1 MREKDV
7 NLPCRIFAIL
17 VMLFLLAP
25 LVVIVIA
32 SFTPTALI
40 TFPPQGFSL
49 KWYANIFGSS
59 THFMDGLVNSLKIG
73 ILATAADI
81 LLGVTAALSVC
92 RYSFKGKDALLN
104 YYTSPMYVPSVAFA
118 FVLLQVYSQIGGV
131 SGMLRIFIGH
141 LIIILPYIVRNTV
154 SVLHVF
160 NWTLED
166 AATSMGATPIQ
177 VFFKV
182 TIPLARPG
190 IMAGALLAFLYSFDE
205 VALSSLLS
213 TPRFITLPIRIM
225 NYMELTFDPTL
236 AAISTLLI
244 LVLTV
249 GNVFSR
255 KVIHRSWSFT
265 EELVVAVF
273 VLITL
278 LAAALA
284 CREGELVSLTL
295 VTDRLPKKLKKPSV
309 ILITVL
315 SIIFSIIL
323 FKYGMDK
330 VITQLQNGKRTFV
343 LNWPEWIF
351 WSFVPIGA
359 GCMILHFI
367 EFCLDFCCKTDSAKN
382 TDNSTKS
389 NMNTITTDKKE
400 GK

>member
-177 VFFKV
+177 VFFKI

-205 VALSSLLS
+205 VAL
-213 TPRFITLPIRIM
+213 
-225 NYMELTFDPTL
+225 
-236 AAISTLLI
+236 
-244 LVLTV
+244 
-249 GNVFSR
+249 
-255 KVIHRSWSFT
+255 
-265 EELVVAVF
+265 
-273 VLITL
+273 
-278 LAAALA
+278 
-284 CREGELVSLTL
+284 
-295 VTDRLPKKLKKPSV
+295 
-309 ILITVL
+309 
-315 SIIFSIIL
+315 
-323 FKYGMDK
+323 
-330 VITQLQNGKRTFV
+330 
-343 LNWPEWIF
+343 
-351 WSFVPIGA
+351 
-359 GCMILHFI
+359 
-367 EFCLDFCCKTDSAKN
+367 
-382 TDNSTKS
+382 
-389 NMNTITTDKKE
+389 
-400 GK
+400 

>member
-92 RYSFKGKDALLN
+92 RYSFKGKDALL
-104 YYTSPMYVPSVAFA
+104 S
-118 FVLLQVYSQIGGV
+118 
-131 SGMLRIFIGH
+131 IFIGH

-177 VFFKV
+177 VFFKI

-244 LVLTV
+244 LASL
-249 GNVFSR
+249 
-255 KVIHRSWSFT
+255 
-265 EELVVAVF
+265 
-273 VLITL
+273 VLI
-278 LAAALA
+278 
-284 CREGELVSLTL
+284 
-295 VTDRLPKKLKKPSV
+295 
-309 ILITVL
+309 VL
-315 SIIFSIIL
+315 ME
-323 FKYGMDK
+323 K
-330 VITQLQNGKRTFV
+330 FV
-343 LNWPEWIF
+343 GLDM
-351 WSFVPIGA
+351 FV
-359 GCMILHFI
+359 
-367 EFCLDFCCKTDSAKN
+367 K
-382 TDNSTKS
+382 
-389 NMNTITTDKKE
+389 
-400 GK
+400 

>member
-166 AATSMGATPIQ
+166 AATSMGA
-177 VFFKV
+177 
-182 TIPLARPG
+182 RPG

-244 LVLTV
+244 LASL
-249 GNVFSR
+249 
-255 KVIHRSWSFT
+255 
-265 EELVVAVF
+265 
-273 VLITL
+273 VLI
-278 LAAALA
+278 
-284 CREGELVSLTL
+284 
-295 VTDRLPKKLKKPSV
+295 
-309 ILITVL
+309 VL
-315 SIIFSIIL
+315 ME
-323 FKYGMDK
+323 K
-330 VITQLQNGKRTFV
+330 FV
-343 LNWPEWIF
+343 GLDM
-351 WSFVPIGA
+351 FV
-359 GCMILHFI
+359 
-367 EFCLDFCCKTDSAKN
+367 K
-382 TDNSTKS
+382 
-389 NMNTITTDKKE
+389 
-400 GK
+400 

>member
-59 THFMDGLVNSLKIG
+59 THFMDGLVNSLKIR

-118 FVLLQVYSQIGGV
+118 FVLLQVYSQIGGG

-177 VFFKV
+177 VFFKI

-190 IMAGALLAFLYSFDE
+190 IMAGALLAFTMSFDDF
-205 VALSSLLS
+205 VISYFVSGNGVKNISIVVYNMTKRINPTINALSTIVIVVIIVVLLLS
-213 TPRFITLPIRIM
+213 NL
-225 NYMELTFDPTL
+225 
-236 AAISTLLI
+236 
-244 LVLTV
+244 
-249 GNVFSR
+249 
-255 KVIHRSWSFT
+255 
-265 EELVVAVF
+265 
-273 VLITL
+273 
-278 LAAALA
+278 
-284 CREGELVSLTL
+284 
-295 VTDRLPKKLKKPSV
+295 LPKFKNKARKLNRKAV
-309 ILITVL
+309 
-315 SIIFSIIL
+315 
-323 FKYGMDK
+323 
-330 VITQLQNGKRTFV
+330 
-343 LNWPEWIF
+343 
-351 WSFVPIGA
+351 
-359 GCMILHFI
+359 
-367 EFCLDFCCKTDSAKN
+367 KT
-382 TDNSTKS
+382 
-389 NMNTITTDKKE
+389 E
-400 GK
+400 VQ

>member
-59 THFMDGLVNSLKIG
+59 THFMEGLVNSLKIG
-73 ILATAADI
+73 ILATALDI

-131 SGMLRIFIGH
+131 PGMLRIFIGH

-177 VFFKV
+177 VFFKI

-244 LVLTV
+244 LAAL
-249 GNVFSR
+249 
-255 KVIHRSWSFT
+255 
-265 EELVVAVF
+265 
-273 VLITL
+273 VLI
-278 LAAALA
+278 
-284 CREGELVSLTL
+284 
-295 VTDRLPKKLKKPSV
+295 
-309 ILITVL
+309 VL
-315 SIIFSIIL
+315 ME
-323 FKYGMDK
+323 K
-330 VITQLQNGKRTFV
+330 FV
-343 LNWPEWIF
+343 GLDM
-351 WSFVPIGA
+351 FV
-359 GCMILHFI
+359 
-367 EFCLDFCCKTDSAKN
+367 K
-382 TDNSTKS
+382 
-389 NMNTITTDKKE
+389 
-400 GK
+400 